1 MKLFN
6 KSPMARQG
14 LDAFKGSA
22 IEDSKALEKISG
34 GLLAGCHTGG
44 KLASFDALSSVQIS
58 SISAVRF

>member
-6 KSPMARQG
+6 RTSMARQS

-44 KLASFDALSSVQIS
+44 KLASFNALSNVQLS